1 MIELKKFGQVCDF
14 VRGPFGGS
22 LKKSCFV
29 KDGYAVYE
37 QQHAIY
43 DQFSEIRYFVDE
55 DKFNEMKRFELKP
68 NDLIMSC
75 SGTMGKVAIVPE
87 NVKKGI
93 INQALLKLTPK
104 EFLNVQYLKYWMS
117 SPDFEERIEE
127 NTVGAAIKNVASVKV
142 LKQIDVPIP
151 SLSEQKQ
158 IVAILDKAFAAI
170 DQAQANIEKNI
181 ENVKELFQSKLNE
194 IFSHPSTSSGQ
205 DDEGWEKKSLGEIID
220 ITHGYA
226 FKSKDFK
233 TDFKGCNP
241 IVLTP
246 GNFDEDSTLYF
257 THKNTKRLIGEYQ
270 KEYLFDIGDLVVVM
284 TDLSSKMKILG
295 KPAIIDSDNI
305 LHNQRIGR
313 VVFKKDGIETEF
325 LYYYFQT
332 EKYLSNIKESATGT
346 MVKHTAPKRI
356 VKNQIGYPK
365 SIDMQKKMIETINNL
380 KSETDAIESYYQ
392 QKLSNLEDLKKS
404 LLQKAFSGDLT
415 QKPVAV

>member
-1 MIELKKFGQVCDF
+1 MIQLKKFGEVCDF

-29 KDGYAVYE
+29 EDGYAVYE

-104 EFLNVQYLKYWMS
+104 DFLDVQYLKYWMS

-151 SLSEQKQ
+151 PLPEQKQ

-170 DQAQANIEKNI
+170 DQAQTNIEKNI
-181 ENVKELFQSKLNE
+181 ENAKELFQSKLNE
-194 IFSHPSTSSGQ
+194 IFSQKG
-205 DDEGWEKKSLGEIID
+205 DGWEVKTLGEIGTLTSSKRI
-220 ITHGYA
+220 
-226 FKSKDFK
+226 FKKEYVKKGVPFYRSKEIKELGNRKEISLELFISEERYEEIKEKFGIPKQGDVLLTAVGTIGEMYVVQKDDKFYFKDGNIMWLKDFEALNSYYLK
-233 TDFKGCNP
+233 YALSNYVEQLNSMSKGSAYSA
-241 IVLTP
+241 LTI
-246 GNFDEDSTLYF
+246 STLKKYSIPVPSES
-257 THKNTKRLIGEYQ
+257 KQIEIVNSLDELKRNTIY
-270 KEYLFDIGDLVVVM
+270 V
-284 TDLSSKMKILG
+284 
-295 KPAIIDSDNI
+295 
-305 LHNQRIGR
+305 
-313 VVFKKDGIETEF
+313 ET
-325 LYYYFQT
+325 Q
-332 EKYLSNIKESATGT
+332 
-346 MVKHTAPKRI
+346 
-356 VKNQIGYPK
+356 
-365 SIDMQKKMIETINNL
+365 
-380 KSETDAIESYYQ
+380 YQ
-392 QKLSNLEDLKKS
+392 QKLDNLEDLKKS
-404 LLQKAFSGDLT
+404 ILQKAFSGGLTVLNHDL
-415 QKPVAV
+415 KDLKMA